1 MGDTYTRVMVDNES
15 FSSVKSRGSASA
27 TWLKSTTM
35 ASADTTAG
43 SPTPRRRCV
52 PRRGCGA
59 MIGGT
64 EAERMRRKISKRN
77 PRYHSEAVEKVLR
90 TTK

>member
-1 MGDTYTRVMVDNES
+1 VGDTYRWMIYDDES

-35 ASADTTAG
+35 ASADATAG

-52 PRRGCGA
+52 PRGVSTA

-77 PRYHSEAVEKVLR
+77 PRYHSEAVEKVLWI
-90 TTK
+90 TK